1 MVINYLATF
10 VRKGKC
16 HKQDEDRDFHG
27 GIGWDFFARSPI
39 ENRNDVASA
48 ADVVLDGAAC
58 VHLKGKGRKQ
68 RSVPLWKST
77 VLEVRAWLRLNPQL
91 RDAAPLLPN
100 RDGHAM
106 TRCNA
111 AQRLALAVEFAT
123 VKLPSLAGK
132 RISPHTL
139 RQSTA
144 MHLLQSGEPF
154 NIIAL
159 WLEHESVNT
168 TRQYV

>member
-1 MVINYLATF
+1 
-10 VRKGKC
+10 
-16 HKQDEDRDFHG
+16 
-27 GIGWDFFARSPI
+27 
-39 ENRNDVASA
+39 
-48 ADVVLDGAAC
+48 
-58 VHLKGKGRKQ
+58 
-68 RSVPLWKST
+68 
-77 VLEVRAWLRLNPQL
+77 
-91 RDAAPLLPN
+91 
-100 RDGHAM
+100 M